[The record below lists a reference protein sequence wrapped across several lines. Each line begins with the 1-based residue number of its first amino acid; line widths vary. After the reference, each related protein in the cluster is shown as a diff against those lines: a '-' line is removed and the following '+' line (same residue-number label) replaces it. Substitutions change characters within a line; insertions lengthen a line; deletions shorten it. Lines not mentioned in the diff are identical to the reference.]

1 MILHVRARDA
11 LFVLL
16 FTLVAPGRAAP
27 ASATPDGS
35 GSPVTT
41 GVAAPAPASAIK
53 PAVPERR
60 LKLSPLLARQVSA
73 ALPVWSPPLAKPPKK
88 LLPPDPKVVEM
99 DPVLVWGSRVKLTET
114 DVLTDTAKLEMAEKK
129 YISPLYRVTF
139 GPLSQLA
146 GYYFNFLTILN
157 GWHPNE
163 AEARTLYLEDDRLQ
177 MLDEMDSLVR
187 LERLGGDSKD
197 AKELQRIRFEAS
209 ALSR

>member
-1 MILHVRARDA
+1 M
-11 LFVLL
+11 
-16 FTLVAPGRAAP
+16 T
-27 ASATPDGS
+27 
-35 GSPVTT
+35 
-41 GVAAPAPASAIK
+41 
-53 PAVPERR
+53 
-60 LKLSPLLARQVSA
+60 
-73 ALPVWSPPLAKPPKK
+73 LAKKPTM
-88 LLPPDPKVVEM
+88 PDPEIVEM
-99 DPVLVWGSRVKLTET
+99 EPLIVSGTRIKLTEA
-114 DVLTDTAKLEMAEKK
+114 DVLTDTAKLAIAEKK

-139 GPLSQLA
+139 GPLSQIA